1 MRTTSLRA
9 TSHLFHQALATT
21 GEFARESRALRR
33 AAKRMPKPV
42 PWEWAEPRLL
52 PLLSG
57 PAVDPPGEALVRARS
72 DLGPMVEIGVD
83 LGGVF
88 TFVDEAV
95 AQRWE
100 CSPQQLMDRGLRNL
114 ADRAARLQTSQVAAG
129 VMSGRAIR
137 LLRDRPN
144 WASSL
149 VLVPEHLV
157 RLFGSHDQI
166 IGAPQ
171 QACLVSLPIDTPAP
185 IAADIIIEFEQTARR
200 SLWLDPFVVLD
211 GQLSWCGGADEDDG
225 DW

>member
-1 MRTTSLRA
+1 
-9 TSHLFHQALATT
+9 
-21 GEFARESRALRR
+21 
-33 AAKRMPKPV
+33 
-42 PWEWAEPRLL
+42 
-52 PLLSG
+52 
-57 PAVDPPGEALVRARS
+57 
-72 DLGPMVEIGVD
+72 MVEIGVD

-88 TFVDEAV
+88 TFVDEMV

>member
-1 MRTTSLRA
+1 MGLRA
-9 TSHLFHQALATT
+9 TSDLVHQVLATT
-21 GEFARESRALRR
+21 GEVARESRALRR
-33 AAKRMPKPV
+33 AARRMPKPM
-42 PWEWAEPRLL
+42 PWDWAEPRLM

-57 PAVDPPGEALVRARS
+57 PTFDLPGEAIVRARS
-72 DLGPMVEIGVD
+72 ELGPMVEIGVD

-88 TFVDEAV
+88 TYVDEAV

-100 CSPQQLMDRGLRNL
+100 CSAQQLMGSGLRNL
-114 ADRAARLQTSQVAAG
+114 AERAARLQASQVTGG

-137 LLRDRPN
+137 LLRDHPH

-149 VLVPEHLV
+149 VLVPEHLL

-171 QACLVSLPIDTPAP
+171 MACLVSLPIDTPAAF
-185 IAADIIIEFEQTARR
+185 AAEIILEFEQTARR
-200 SLWLDPFVVLD
+200 SLWLDPFLVRD
-211 GQLSWCGGADEDDG
+211 GQLSWCGDTDEDDG